1 MTIVV
6 SGSWI
11 YENTF
16 LDNVTQA
23 YDGSA
28 LIFTNHWDDGSRG
41 NRWSDYAGQD
51 TDLDGIGD
59 TPYRIPPYEDA
70 ASLPFTVKGTKD
82 NYPLVEVRRVFVPL
96 VLRGR

>member
-1 MTIVV
+1 MVV

-23 YDGSA
+23 YDGNA

-51 TDLDGIGD
+51 ADLDGIGD
-59 TPYRIPPYEDA
+59 TPYPIPPYE
-70 ASLPFTVKGTKD
+70 GRKD
-82 NYPLVEVRRVFVPL
+82 NYPLVEVRRVLVPL
-96 VLRGR
+96 VLRGC